1 VISIVPA
8 VTEIL
13 FDIGAGPRVVAVSSF
28 DKFPADVDDLPRVG
42 ALLDPDLET
51 ILKLRPDL
59 VIVYASQTDLRLQL
73 ERAKTPMFV
82 YAHGGL
88 ADVTS
93 VIRTLGTC
101 LGLQTEAEAA
111 ARRLE
116 TRLEDVRTR
125 VRPLPRPRTLLVFG
139 RDRGTL
145 RSIHASGGVGFLH
158 DVLTLAGGANVFGD
172 TARESVQVSLEAIL
186 AKAPELILELRY
198 TEDITQ
204 ERAAREAAV
213 WSAMG
218 SIPAVQA
225 GRVHVL
231 VGDQF
236 VVPGP
241 RIAAAAEEIAR
252 TIHPQAFA
260 R

>member
-1 VISIVPA
+1 
-8 VTEIL
+8 
-13 FDIGAGPRVVAVSSF
+13 
-28 DKFPADVDDLPRVG
+28 
-42 ALLDPDLET
+42 
-51 ILKLRPDL
+51 
-59 VIVYASQTDLRLQL
+59 
-73 ERAKTPMFV
+73 
-82 YAHGGL
+82 
-88 ADVTS
+88 
-93 VIRTLGTC
+93 
-101 LGLQTEAEAA
+101 
-111 ARRLE
+111 
-116 TRLEDVRTR
+116 
-125 VRPLPRPRTLLVFG
+125 VFG

-204 ERAAREAAV
+204 EAAAREAAV

-218 SIPAVQA
+218 SIPAVRA